1 MILYKT
7 NGNWFGDIGHLFKSW
22 TMTRIVRSVVAIG
35 VYVYLKIVVTVYGML
50 LP

>member
-7 NGNWFGDIGHLFKSW
+7 NGNWFGDIGHLFSSR

-35 VYVYLKIVVTVYGML
+35 TFT
-50 LP
+50 